1 MIAMDQIELLSKR
14 IAREFQPERIILFGS
29 YAYGT
34 PKEHSDVD
42 LLVLMPFKG
51 NGLSKALQM
60 VTKLK
65 PKFSVDLLVRT
76 PKDLETRLKN
86 NDWFLQEVLKRGST
100 KRKVTTRR
108 PSENLQPRSIQT
120 LTLTVSI
127 VSSVPRSTLKPVC
140 IKQTLNFPVHT
151 TC

>member
-1 MIAMDQIELLSKR
+1 MIEMVQIESLSKR

-34 PKEHSDVD
+34 PKESSDVD

-65 PKFSVDLLVRT
+65 PQFSVDLLVRT
-76 PKDLETRLKN
+76 PKDLETRLRN
-86 NDWFLQEVLKRGST
+86 NDWFLQEVLKRGRVLYESPNS
-100 KRKVTTRR
+100 RMGRQSGR
-108 PSENLQPRSIQT
+108 
-120 LTLTVSI
+120 
-127 VSSVPRSTLKPVC
+127 
-140 IKQTLNFPVHT
+140 
-151 TC
+151 

>member
-1 MIAMDQIELLSKR
+1 MIAMDQIESLSKR

-34 PKEHSDVD
+34 PRETSDVD

-51 NGLSKALQM
+51 NGLNKALQM

-76 PKDLETRLKN
+76 PKDLETRIKN
-86 NDWFLQEVLKRGST
+86 NDWFLKEILKRGRILYESPNS
-100 KRKVTTRR
+100 RMDRQSGR
-108 PSENLQPRSIQT
+108 
-120 LTLTVSI
+120 
-127 VSSVPRSTLKPVC
+127 
-140 IKQTLNFPVHT
+140 
-151 TC
+151 